1 MKNLYFTNLRYHATY
16 IKVTYIKV
24 SNNILMYLFE
34 MVKEH
39 LFDIFF
45 ILGEIREGQRV
56 RFKQNAFL
64 YDFCTILIYIK

>member
-24 SNNILMYLFE
+24 LNNILMYLFE

-45 ILGEIREGQRV
+45 ILGEIGEGQRV
-56 RFKQNAFL
+56 RFYKNAFL
-64 YDFCTILIYIK
+64 YDFCTILICIK

>member
-34 MVKEH
+34 MVMEH

-45 ILGEIREGQRV
+45 YFGGDWGGAEGAV
-56 RFKQNAFL
+56 
-64 YDFCTILIYIK
+64 

>member
-39 LFDIFF
+39 LFDIFLF
-45 ILGEIREGQRV
+45 WGRLGRGRGCGLNKMPFCMIFV
-56 RFKQNAFL
+56 RF
-64 YDFCTILIYIK
+64 